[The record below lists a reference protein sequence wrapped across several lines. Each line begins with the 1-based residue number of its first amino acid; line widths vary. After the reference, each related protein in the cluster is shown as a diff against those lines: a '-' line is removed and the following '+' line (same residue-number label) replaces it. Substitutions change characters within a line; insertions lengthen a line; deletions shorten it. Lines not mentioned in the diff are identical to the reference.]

1 MTAAEFA
8 PQCSPYL
15 NLTLGEQVIDLRQRN
30 EALYTMMEVEKARH
44 PKRSDIWLDMADEYD
59 RRSDLIGEIE
69 RRIEQSNGPV
79 LSSRDVANT
88 ET

>member
-30 EALYTMMEVEKARH
+30 EARADAERYRWLREGNFTGQWLLSDVSGGWATGMDSAIDAARAALEGNH
-44 PKRSDIWLDMADEYD
+44 ATDK
-59 RRSDLIGEIE
+59 
-69 RRIEQSNGPV
+69 
-79 LSSRDVANT
+79 
-88 ET
+88 